1 MQSSVASL
9 IPSPSE
15 SAETVIG
22 IIAKTSMDST
32 NNVALAEPMPFP
44 SLLE

>member
-1 MQSSVASL
+1 
-9 IPSPSE
+9 PSPSE

-22 IIAKTSMDST
+22 IVAKMSMDST
-32 NNVALAEPMPFP
+32 NSVVLAEPMLSP

>member
-1 MQSSVASL
+1 M
-9 IPSPSE
+9 PSPSE

-22 IIAKTSMDST
+22 IAAKTSMDST
-32 NNVALAEPMPFP
+32 NSVILAEPMTSP